1 MDIAAPVEKCV
12 ILARGLGT
20 RMRQS
25 DPEACLDPTQS
36 AAADLGTKAMIPVG
50 RPFLDYVLSA
60 AADAGLRR
68 ICLVTGPE
76 HEFIREYYRKLHTN
90 RIETSFAV
98 QPVALGTAN
107 AVLAAEQF
115 AGDDEFVVLNGDNY
129 YPAEALRHLQ
139 SLGQPGTVLFDAS
152 SLVRYGNIPEDR
164 IGAFASCIVDADGFL
179 ADILEKAN
187 SEATEPKL
195 VSMNCWRFDKKI
207 FAACRN
213 VPLSSRG
220 EYELPSAVKLAM
232 QQGHKLKVVISEAG
246 LLDLSRRSDIP
257 GVTER
262 LKNVKVSL

>member
-1 MDIAAPVEKCV
+1 
-12 ILARGLGT
+12 
-20 RMRQS
+20 MRQS

-115 AGDDEFVVLNGDNY
+115 AGDDEFV
-129 YPAEALRHLQ
+129 
-139 SLGQPGTVLFDAS
+139 
-152 SLVRYGNIPEDR
+152 YG
-164 IGAFASCIVDADGFL
+164 
-179 ADILEKAN
+179 
-187 SEATEPKL
+187 
-195 VSMNCWRFDKKI
+195 WQ
-207 FAACRN
+207 N
-213 VPLSSRG
+213 VPMRPTPDEGWIIFDTSKDRRTGWMRVVPAQQL
-220 EYELPSAVKLAM
+220 KL
-232 QQGHKLKVVISEAG
+232 L
-246 LLDLSRRSDIP
+246 
-257 GVTER
+257 
-262 LKNVKVSL
+262 